1 MVLVVH
7 VLVRPLLLL
16 PSRKKK
22 EGRGTQ
28 RCIPRTRLSLAR
40 SLGEE
45 RERRRKA
52 RGGRV
57 SHVRRRAENPA
68 CTRSPVRVGA
78 RAVRARVALPGAAHA
93 LRRLECLSLSLSAAA
108 AAAAARTQQATS
120 TPRKARRAHQ
130 ACQPVAEA
138 VCCDAPT

>member
-1 MVLVVH
+1 M
-7 VLVRPLLLL
+7 
-16 PSRKKK
+16 
-22 EGRGTQ
+22 
-28 RCIPRTRLSLAR
+28 
-40 SLGEE
+40 
-45 RERRRKA
+45 
-52 RGGRV
+52 
-57 SHVRRRAENPA
+57 RRRAENPA

-108 AAAAARTQQATS
+108 AAGHTQQAS